1 MAEKSL
7 ILNFLKKVK
16 DAFLDFR
23 YARILMIISI
33 DFAFVYHLTF
43 LFIFKYLN
51 IMPLFYHNIVSV
63 SLFLTLAIIV
73 PRLESYTLAY
83 FLTFIEVL
91 IHQIAAEWFL
101 GGLTA
106 FHFFIWLVGILP
118 ILTFRKHFRLA
129 VFYGVL
135 TSLIF
140 AVMESISP
148 SIQAKVEIS
157 PMLLKGIRVSNI
169 FLSACLILTGLLI
182 FAFIVWSIEKNL
194 QIQVARKTHEIEN
207 KNKKITRIQNHII
220 ISLSDLVENR
230 DTDTGAHIQRT
241 SDYVDLIAKEAAKMG
256 YFTEILTEK
265 YIPLIKKAAPM
276 HDIGKITVS
285 DRVLKKP
292 AKLTAEEFEEIK
304 KHTTAGGEII
314 YEVLGISDDR
324 EYVLTAHDVALYHHE
339 RWNGSGYPK
348 GLSGEQIPLCARI
361 MAIADVFDALVSKR
375 CYKEP
380 MSLDEAFDFI
390 EQNAG
395 SQFDP
400 VLVNVFLNC
409 RQQITQIFKS
419 YTQ

>member
-1 MAEKSL
+1 MAE
-7 ILNFLKKVK
+7 NFSIFNLLKKIK
-16 DAFLDFR
+16 SAFLDFR

-51 IMPLFYHNIVSV
+51 ILPLFYHNIVSV

-140 AVMESISP
+140 AVLESISP
-148 SIQAKVEIS
+148 SIQAKVEIA
-157 PMLLKGIRVSNI
+157 PQLLTGIRVTNI

-182 FAFIVWSIEKNL
+182 FAFIVWNIEKNL
-194 QIQVARKTHEIEN
+194 QIQVALKTHEVET

-241 SDYVDLIAKEAAKMG
+241 SDYVDLIAKNAAKMG
-256 YFTEILTEK
+256 YYTDILTEK

-292 AKLTAEEFEEIK
+292 GKLTAEEFEEIK
-304 KHTTAGGEII
+304 KHTVAGGEII

-339 RWNGSGYPK
+339 RWNGTGYPK
-348 GLSGEQIPLCARI
+348 GLTGEQIPLCARI

-375 CYKEP
+375 CYKDP
-380 MSLDEAFDFI
+380 MPIDDAFDFI
-390 EQNAG
+390 EHNAG

-400 VLVNVFLNC
+400 VLVKVFLSC
-409 RQQITQIFKS
+409 RPQITKIFNS
-419 YTQ
+419 YKN